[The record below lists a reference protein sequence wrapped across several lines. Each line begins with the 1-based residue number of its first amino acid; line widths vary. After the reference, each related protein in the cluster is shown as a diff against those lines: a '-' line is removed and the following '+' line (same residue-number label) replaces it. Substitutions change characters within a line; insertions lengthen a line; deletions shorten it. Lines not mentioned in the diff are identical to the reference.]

1 MLGLL
6 KLKLQV
12 RVALINLGMAGTR
25 RLTRD
30 EGDKSLVLW
39 EGMW

>member
-1 MLGLL
+1 MLGSL

-12 RVALINLGMAGTR
+12 RVALINPGMAGTR

-30 EGDKSLVLW
+30 EGDKPLVLW
-39 EGMW
+39 EGTW